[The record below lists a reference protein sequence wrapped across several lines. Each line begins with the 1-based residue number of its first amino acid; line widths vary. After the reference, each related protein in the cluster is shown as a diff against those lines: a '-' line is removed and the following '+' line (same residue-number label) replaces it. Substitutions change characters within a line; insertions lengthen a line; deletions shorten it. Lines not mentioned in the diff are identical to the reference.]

1 MSTFVKACAACHKIG
16 DGTPSDLGP
25 DLSGIRHRPPLALLV
40 DVLSPN
46 QAIAQGYETYL
57 IERTNGRSDAGTLA
71 EQTPTTVTLRQAGQ
85 PILIPRSDIKT
96 MAMLPQSSM
105 PADLD
110 KVVSPAEMADL
121 LAFLTKR

>member
-1 MSTFVKACAACHKIG
+1 
-16 DGTPSDLGP
+16 
-25 DLSGIRHRPPLALLV
+25 LSGIRHRPPLALLV
-40 DVLSPN
+40 DVPSPN

-85 PILIPRSDIKT
+85 PILIARRDIKKMT
-96 MAMLPQSSM
+96 MLSQSSM
-105 PADLD
+105 PTDLD
-110 KVVSPAEMADL
+110 KIVSPAEMADL

>member
-1 MSTFVKACAACHKIG
+1 M
-16 DGTPSDLGP
+16 
-25 DLSGIRHRPPLALLV
+25 

-46 QAIAQGYETYL
+46 QAIAQGYETYV

-85 PILIPRSDIKT
+85 PILIPRHDIKQIT
-96 MAMLPQSSM
+96 MLPHSSM
-105 PADLD
+105 PTDLD
-110 KVVSPAEMADL
+110 KVVSPVEMADL